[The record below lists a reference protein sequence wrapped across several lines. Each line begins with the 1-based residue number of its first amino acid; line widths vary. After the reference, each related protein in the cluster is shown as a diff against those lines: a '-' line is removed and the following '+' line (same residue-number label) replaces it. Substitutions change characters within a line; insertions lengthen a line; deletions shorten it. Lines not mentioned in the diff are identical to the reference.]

1 MRGNTIR
8 LQLKK
13 NRVTQTGNLFQYDYG
28 QFLVFTGVELPVVY
42 EVHFSNQEKGNAK
55 TALGD
60 STGVE
65 IPDEYLLSGEPIHVW
80 VYLHDGE
87 SDGETEYHGIIG
99 VTPRAKPTDQAPTPV
114 QQSVIDQAISALT
127 AGVAEVEGLAEG
139 IPQTIDDALAE
150 AKASGEFDGPPGQDG
165 KDGKDGK
172 DGSDGQ
178 PGADG
183 KDGADGY
190 SPTATVSK
198 SGKKTTITI
207 TDKNGTTT
215 EEVLDGADGQPGAV
229 QDVKVNGTSVLED
242 GVANVPKASQS
253 EYGAVLI
260 NNSYGIKIHTTSDS
274 LSINPATEAQVKEGF
289 TTVRPISPS
298 IQHNSV
304 FYGLAKAA
312 GDTTQASSSNAVGT
326 YTANA
331 RKAIQNMFGVE
342 GKMRYLKGI
351 NVAEATTSVGFDTD
365 KDGLPFACDEFE
377 VIALIPPVD
386 GSSRTLVFGIETTEV
401 SPSSSK
407 WVGQCGGITNATN
420 AYIVQTVIKRMQ
432 NAWMT
437 KSYKCSSSSTD
448 FTGAINTNGGE
459 VRFSLNGASWVRSN
473 NPMYA
478 TSLAICISNG
488 IPVGTIFEIY
498 AHDYQG

>member
-28 QFLVFTGVELPVVY
+28 QFLVFTGVELPGTY

-65 IPDEYLLSGEPIHVW
+65 IPDEFLLTGEPIHVW

-99 VTPRAKPTDQAPTPV
+99 VTPRARPTDQAPTPV

-127 AGVAEVEGLAEG
+127 AGVTEVEGIAEG
-139 IPQTIDDALAE
+139 IPQTIDTALAE

-165 KDGKDGK
+165 KDG
-172 DGSDGQ
+172 SDGQ

-183 KDGADGY
+183 F
-190 SPTATVSK
+190 SPTATVAK

-229 QDVKVNGTSVLED
+229 QDVKVNGTSVLAE

-253 EYGAVLI
+253 DYGVVKSESNKGIYIDDGTLKIDRATDAQI
-260 NNSYGIKIHTTSDS
+260 KDGNSSY
-274 LSINPATEAQVKEGF
+274 
-289 TTVRPISPS
+289 RPIVSS
-298 IQHNSV
+298 NQHQSV

-331 RKAIQNMFGVE
+331 RKAIQNMLGVE
-342 GKMRYLKGI
+342 GRMRYLKGI
-351 NVAEATTSVGFDTD
+351 TVSEETASVGFDTD

-377 VIALIPPVD
+377 IIALIPPVD
-386 GSSRTLVFGIETTEV
+386 GSSRTLVYGIETTEI

-420 AYIVQTVIKRMQ
+420 AYIVQSVIKRMQ
-432 NAWMT
+432 NAWMAR
-437 KSYKCSSSSTD
+437 SYKCSSSSTD
-448 FTGAINTNGGE
+448 FTGAINTADGM

-473 NPMYA
+473 KPMYA

-488 IPVGTIFEIY
+488 IPAGTIFEIY

>member
-13 NRVTQTGNLFQYDYG
+13 NRVTQTGNLFQFDYG
-28 QFLVFTGVELPVVY
+28 QFLVFTGVELPGTY

-65 IPDEYLLSGEPIHVW
+65 IPDEFLLTGEPIHVW

-139 IPQTIDDALAE
+139 IPQTIDTALAE
-150 AKASGEFDGPPGQDG
+150 AKASGEFDGPPGA
-165 KDGKDGK
+165 DGKDGK

-190 SPTATVSK
+190 SPTATVTK

-229 QDVKVNGTSVLED
+229 QDVKIDGTSVLAE
-242 GVANVPKASQS
+242 GVANIPIASTTQHGVIKSSGSGIYVSSTGTLFIDPANSTNVKAGTSQYKPIVPSSQHES
-253 EYGAVLI
+253 A
-260 NNSYGIKIHTTSDS
+260 
-274 LSINPATEAQVKEGF
+274 
-289 TTVRPISPS
+289 
-298 IQHNSV
+298 

-312 GDTTQASSSNAVGT
+312 GDTTQKDSSNAVGT

-331 RKAIQNMFGVE
+331 RKAIQNMLGVE
-342 GKMRYLKGI
+342 GRMRYLKGI
-351 NVAEATTSVGFDTD
+351 TIAEETASVGFDTD

-377 VIALIPPVD
+377 IIALIPPVD
-386 GSSRTLVFGIETTEV
+386 GSSRTLVYGIETTEV
-401 SPSSSK
+401 TPSSSK
-407 WVGQCGGITNATN
+407 WVGQCGGITNTTN
-420 AYIVQTVIKRMQ
+420 AYIVQSVIKRMQ
-432 NAWMT
+432 NAWMAR
-437 KSYKCSSSSTD
+437 SYKCSSSSTD
-448 FTGAINTNGGE
+448 FTGAINTADGM

-488 IPVGTIFEIY
+488 IPAGTIFEIY

>member
-1 MRGNTIR
+1 MRTVTYRLDDLKRAVISIGKVAENEYTRVQIDAGDLYAEYPHAAASMTVQPPNGVAYPAVVTREGNLVIWDVPESALAKEGEGE
-8 LQLKK
+8 LQLAFEAGDVKIRSEIC
-13 NRVTQTGNLFQYDYG
+13 RVRVCRSIVG
-28 QFLVFTGVELPVVY
+28 QGEAPDPLEDFLAEAG
-42 EVHFSNQEKGNAK
+42 A
-55 TALGD
+55 
-60 STGVE
+60 
-65 IPDEYLLSGEPIHVW
+65 
-80 VYLHDGE
+80 
-87 SDGETEYHGIIG
+87 
-99 VTPRAKPTDQAPTPV
+99 
-114 QQSVIDQAISALT
+114 ALT
-127 AGVAEVEGLAEG
+127 A
-139 IPQTIDDALAE
+139 IPETIDAALEE
-150 AKASGEFDGPPGQDG
+150 AKESGEFDGPAGADG
-165 KDGKDGK
+165 KDGKDGA
-172 DGSDGQ
+172 DGQ

-183 KDGADGY
+183 F
-190 SPTATVSK
+190 SPTATVTK

-229 QDVKVNGTSVLED
+229 QDVQINGTSILSN
-242 GVANVPKASQS
+242 GVANVPKAT
-253 EYGAVLI
+253 
-260 NNSYGIKIHTTSDS
+260 NNSLGVVLAYTSQGLNIGS
-274 LSINPATEAQVKEGF
+274 TGVMRTYPATDDDVKAGIHEY
-289 TTVRPISPS
+289 RPIIPKN
-298 IQHNSV
+298 QHQAA

-342 GKMRYLKGI
+342 GRMRYLKGI
-351 NVAEATTSVGFDTD
+351 TVTEETTSVGFDTD

-437 KSYKCSSSSTD
+437 RSFKCSSSSTD

-478 TSLAICISNG
+478 TSFAICISNG